1 MTPSEVLLLKK
12 LIPEITRNTTMDA
25 DMELIDKAVEM
36 INRLITE
43 SSEQPHR
50 STEEERL
57 VQRMIEMDKLYDKG
71 RELTMTCLE
80 EMAKAITTAVSQ
92 RDHMNK
98 HLVGLKTVLDNEEHY
113 IGRDPGDVFA
123 DIRKAMAIE

>member
-1 MTPSEVLLLKK
+1 MNDNDLLLLKR
-12 LIPEITRNTTMDA
+12 LVPEIARNMTMDA
-25 DMELIDKAVEM
+25 DTELVDAAVKVIEGLKEEPLALQ
-36 INRLITE
+36 RDTL
-43 SSEQPHR
+43 
-50 STEEERL
+50 EEERL
-57 VQRMIEMDKLYDKG
+57 RERLIEMDKLYDKG
-71 RELTMTCLE
+71 HELTMTCLE